1 MPAIIS
7 SIVILVPLWHSMM
20 LRNSIF
26 GFMDKACDRCICP
39 YILGLKRW
47 TIVQGRAI
55 PMVTEKWSSQPS
67 SRLSGAFR
75 GKDRILITHPIRN
88 VFQIIMPTDFWE
100 KGNPPNH
107 ILPSKKWGSRTLCMR
122 GACHTGSKNYE
133 SPLLRESFDSGR
145 RSCSNVSCP
154 SNKCL
159 ETLNP
164 KTLPSI
170 LDILVIVELLKRLP
184 II

>member
-47 TIVQGRAI
+47 TIVQVRAI
-55 PMVTEKWSSQPS
+55 PMVTEKWSQPS

-88 VFQIIMPTDFWE
+88 VFQIIMPTDFWQ

-107 ILPSKKWGSRTLCMR
+107 ILPSKKWGSRTSEDSLSLSLSIYIYGLCVWQEHATLAQKTMKAHYWENHLTVAV
-122 GACHTGSKNYE
+122 GVALM
-133 SPLLRESFDSGR
+133 SPAPAT
-145 RSCSNVSCP
+145 NAWKP
-154 SNKCL
+154 
-159 ETLNP
+159 
-164 KTLPSI
+164 
-170 LDILVIVELLKRLP
+170 
-184 II
+184 